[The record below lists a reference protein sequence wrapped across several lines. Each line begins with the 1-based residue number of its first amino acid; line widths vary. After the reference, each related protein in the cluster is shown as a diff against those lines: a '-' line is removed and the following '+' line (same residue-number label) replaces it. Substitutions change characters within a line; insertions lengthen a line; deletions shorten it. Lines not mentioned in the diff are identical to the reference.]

1 MVTITRDEARV
12 IATAMML
19 TDELV
24 YRELVVYRDLLVG
37 NVKHFDLVTIYY
49 RQLAIIHGEV
59 PKILR
64 RMGFPDDQVSCRLV
78 HEYIR
83 EDRHDKS

>member
-19 TDELV
+19 TDEPV
-24 YRELVVYRDLLVG
+24 YRELLVG

>member
-19 TDELV
+19 TDEPV
-24 YRELVVYRDLLVG
+24 YRELLVG
-37 NVKHFDLVTIYY
+37 NEKHFDLVTIYY
-49 RQLAIIHGEV
+49 RHLAIIHGEV

-64 RMGFPDDQVSCRLV
+64 RMGFPDDQGSCRLV

-83 EDRHDKS
+83 EDRHDNS